1 MPTFKLGGPNVELV
15 VVGIPPVAS
24 FKFVFESDTI
34 NVLGEFPSVNVAMN
48 ENKRRTMYVDGKQIV
63 INKDFLLCF
72 VVVNFGDEFL
82 CLLLFC
88 SCFYGFRIRK

>member
-15 VVGIPPVAS
+15 VVGKPPVAS

-48 ENKRRTMYVDGKQIV
+48 KKVREVQYV
-63 INKDFLLCF
+63 C
-72 VVVNFGDEFL
+72 
-82 CLLLFC
+82 
-88 SCFYGFRIRK
+88 